1 MIRRALAAGHQPV
14 SFLMSEKWADDLADV
29 LRAHPD
35 TPAYVGSE
43 EQLEQVTG
51 FHLHRGALVSDG
63 SVPAPQ
69 PLEQLLQ
76 GASRVAIWKILW
88 PHECGRDFPF
98 GCRVERGCC
107 AGDSAVR

>member
-1 MIRRALAAGHQPV
+1 M
-14 SFLMSEKWADDLADV
+14 ADDLADV

-51 FHLHRGALVSDG
+51 FHLHRGALAAMAR
-63 SVPAPQ
+63 PAPQ

-76 GASRVAIWKILW
+76 GASRVAILEDIVDHTK
-88 PHECGRDFPF
+88 CGSYFPF
-98 GCRVERGCC
+98 GCRAERGCC